1 MIGNR
6 TRIKVVKNKVAPPF
20 KEAIF
25 DIIYGKGAA
34 REGIIIDLAVELDL
48 IQKSGS
54 WFSMNDQK
62 IGQGK
67 DSVKAFMAERP
78 EVLDELEQKIREHYG
93 LVMRITAIEI
103 QKNNQD
109 RKSIFVDGEYRF
121 SLTVEDFFKLGL
133 KAGQEI
139 SEEELE
145 HFVTVSSVSKCKNY
159 VLKLLARKL
168 YTEKELRNKMRDKG
182 FLTEASDEVVS
193 FLKEYGYIN
202 DRQFAKSYI
211 SDSIRLRK
219 KGKRL
224 IRMELLQKGI
234 EEELISELLDGLETD
249 EALDSLIEKKARSLD
264 LSDKRNIKKIFD
276 FCARRGYPY
285 DEIRQAVNRFAELDE
300 E

>member
-1 MIGNR
+1 
-6 TRIKVVKNKVAPPF
+6 
-20 KEAIF
+20 
-25 DIIYGKGAA
+25 
-34 REGIIIDLAVELDL
+34 
-48 IQKSGS
+48 
-54 WFSMNDQK
+54 
-62 IGQGK
+62 
-67 DSVKAFMAERP
+67 
-78 EVLDELEQKIREHYG
+78 
-93 LVMRITAIEI
+93 MRITAIEI

-234 EEELISELLDGLETD
+234 EEVLFSHIAGRT
-249 EALDSLIEKKARSLD
+249 
-264 LSDKRNIKKIFD
+264 
-276 FCARRGYPY
+276 
-285 DEIRQAVNRFAELDE
+285 
-300 E
+300 

>member
-1 MIGNR
+1 
-6 TRIKVVKNKVAPPF
+6 
-20 KEAIF
+20 
-25 DIIYGKGAA
+25 
-34 REGIIIDLAVELDL
+34 
-48 IQKSGS
+48 
-54 WFSMNDQK
+54 
-62 IGQGK
+62 
-67 DSVKAFMAERP
+67 
-78 EVLDELEQKIREHYG
+78 
-93 LVMRITAIEI
+93 MRITAIEI